1 MRNRI
6 LSYTVLVASLFAAGP
21 LCAQVDTGAVLGTV
35 KDQSGA
41 VIPGAKLTLTN
52 EGTGFNVSTV
62 AEADGSYVFRPVKI
76 GTYSVEA
83 EYKGFEKIVRQHVTV
98 NVQQQ
103 VVVDFT
109 LVPGQVTQTVEVA
122 SAAPLLQ
129 TQEASVGQVVTART
143 INDLPLNGRNFT
155 FLAQLAAGVTQGQE
169 DTRGLGASGSFA
181 ANGSRPAQ
189 NNYLL
194 DGIDNNVDLVD
205 FLNGTAYVVRP
216 PVDAIGEF
224 KIQTNNYSAEMGR
237 SAGATLNATVKS
249 GTNQFHG
256 AAWEFFRNDV
266 LDAANFFENAGNET
280 KGRYQ
285 QNQFGGAIG
294 GPIKRNK
301 VFFFGDYEGTRI
313 RQAIPYVSTVPT
325 ALERL
330 SGYTNLSELLTQGG
344 TQGPDALG
352 RTFQLGQVF
361 DPSTTRPVA
370 CGVAD
375 PVTGLTAPCPSGTS
389 TGTPIGVVREPFAGN
404 ILPANRLDANAINLL
419 NLFPAPTSSGLFTN
433 YTSNPILKN
442 TVNQFDVRVDANLS
456 QKDQLFGRVSYSDV
470 PQFIPG
476 PFTGIA
482 DGGAFY
488 TGYQTASSINIAL
501 SETHSFSP
509 TLVNEARL
517 GFNRIGTSRVQPYA
531 TDLGNI
537 PGMFGIKDVPQV
549 PDNGGLGAISFTGL
563 NTLGSN
569 GYLPSL
575 EYSSTAQFTDNLTKI
590 HGKHTLKAGLEF
602 QHVKFSILQPPA
614 GRGEWNFG
622 GVYTEVPNSTSGNTG
637 LAQMLLTPIPGTV
650 PGAFDFVGGSNQ
662 IYASNYANTDMGR
675 NYWGVYFQDDWK
687 VTPKLTLNLGV
698 RWEYFGQIIENYG
711 AQSNFIPVGPGG
723 PAQFLLT
730 QSRCK
735 TPLSADFLAA
745 AATDNINIACSSLP
759 GLGHSQNTNFSPRI
773 GFAYQITPKLV
784 ARGGYGIFY
793 GGFENSTIET
803 YVDFPFQFNLSY
815 PSLTPYQP
823 ITFLPSGAL
832 GTLETGLSAL
842 VPLTA
847 AAAPAAGVSF
857 TGEDY
862 HMKTPYTQGYNFT
875 LQYEVTPNQTFQLGY
890 VGNTVRHLGVYIN
903 NNSPS
908 ELLPPGLNYFLYS
921 PYPDFTGTT
930 YSSFAGDSYYNALQ
944 ANFERRFNAGL
955 QVLANFTWSKCR
967 TDAPDVLNSTAIAND
982 RAPLLPGF
990 GIQGEYG
997 LCDFDIPH
1005 VFHLS
1010 GTYQLPVGR
1019 GKRYLANSSSFVN
1032 QALGGW
1038 STNWILTLQDGQ
1050 PFTVPSAVTTF
1061 SGNANSI
1068 ALLVPGQNPIAGP
1081 HNVNQWMNP
1090 AAFTSP
1096 PVATAIGQTDYA
1108 PLGGTN
1114 SQLLGPGFHRL
1125 DFALFKQF
1133 RTSERTSLE
1142 FRAEFFNLT
1151 NTPNFSAPGFSAN
1164 GSAAAP
1170 GALNY
1175 TSPTTFGKIT
1185 STRDLQNDQR
1195 EIQFALKF
1203 YF

>member
-6 LSYTVLVASLFAAGP
+6 LNYIVLVATLLAGGR
-21 LCAQVDTGAVLGTV
+21 LSAQVDTGAVLGTV

-194 DGIDNNVDLVD
+194 DGIDNNADLVD

-224 KIQTNNYSAEMGR
+224 KIQTNNYSAELGR

-294 GPIKRNK
+294 GPIRKDK

-325 ALERL
+325 ALERS

-361 DPSTTRPVA
+361 DPSTTRPVS

-375 PVTGLTAPCPSGTS
+375 PVTGLTAPCPSGTA
-389 TGTPIGVVREPFAGN
+389 TGSQVGYVREPFAGN
-404 ILPANRLDANAINLL
+404 ILPANRLDTNAINLL

-433 YTSNPILKN
+433 YVSNPVLRN

-456 QKDQLFGRVSYSDV
+456 AKDQLFGRVSYSDV

-482 DGGAFY
+482 DGGSFSA
-488 TGYQTASSINIAL
+488 GDQTASSINLAL

-517 GFNRIGTSRVQPYA
+517 GFNRIGTSRVQPFA
-531 TDLGNI
+531 TDLSNI

-614 GRGEWNFG
+614 GRGEWTFG
-622 GVYTEVPNSTSGNTG
+622 GVYTEVPNYSNGNTG
-637 LAQMLLTPIPGTV
+637 LAQMLLTPCSPPPAPCSIPVV
-650 PGAFDFVGGSNQ
+650 PGGNPLVGGSNEVS
-662 IYASNYANTDMGR
+662 ASNYANTDMGR
-675 NYWGVYFQDDWK
+675 NYWGLYFQDDWK

-735 TPLSADFLAA
+735 TPLSPDFLAA
-745 AATDNINIACSSLP
+745 AATDNINIVCSSLP

-803 YVDFPFQFNLSY
+803 YVDFPFQFELSY
-815 PSLTPYQP
+815 PNLTPYLP
-823 ITFLPSGAL
+823 IAFANGSL

-842 VPLTA
+842 VPLTSA
-847 AAAPAAGVSF
+847 AANPAGVSF
-857 TGEDY
+857 TGEDF

-875 LQYEVTPNQTFQLGY
+875 LQYAVTPNQTFQLGY

-903 NNSPS
+903 ANSPS
-908 ELLPPGLNYFLYS
+908 ELLPPGLNSFQYS
-921 PYPDFTGTT
+921 PYPDFTTGTT
-930 YSSFAGDSYYNALQ
+930 NSSFAGDSYYNALQ

-967 TDAPDVLNSTAIAND
+967 TDAPDVLNSTAIAGY
-982 RAPLLPGF
+982 RAALLPGF
-990 GIQGEYG
+990 GIQGDYG

-1019 GKRYLANSSSFVN
+1019 GKRFLANSSGFVN

-1061 SGNANSI
+1061 TAPNQGPI

-1096 PVATAIGQTDYA
+1096 PTATAIGQSDYA
-1108 PLGGTN
+1108 PLGGAP
-1114 SQLLGPGFHRL
+1114 SQLIGPGFHRL

-1133 RTSERTSLE
+1133 RTSERTSLQ

-1151 NTPNFSAPGFSAN
+1151 NTPNFSVSGLL
-1164 GSAAAP
+1164 GQRRGG
-1170 GALNY
+1170 GARR
-1175 TSPTTFGKIT
+1175 FG
-1185 STRDLQNDQR
+1185 LHV
-1195 EIQFALKF
+1195 A
-1203 YF
+1203 